1 MGIKGLS
8 TYIKHQIPSA
18 RKPVQWKESKDT
30 RWGIDCLCIMFK
42 ARGAG
47 LSPITTLASIIIR
60 MREWNIEPIV
70 IFDGKAP
77 QSKIVTTEQR
87 RKVRSVVT
95 AEMNDIKEKLKTED
109 SITIRSNLEH
119 RHSSLQSKAPQIS
132 TSDRNVIKQFLHA
145 SGTRFVTALEEADD
159 MLSYLCRTGFIQAV
173 ISSDMDMLARGVPRL
188 IHPETP
194 DASVFTEI
202 SLTDVL
208 EGVHLNYS
216 QFVEACVLMGTDYS
230 IRVSMNP
237 HIALESVRYN
247 KNIQT
252 KINEHEIAKLK
263 GVGVEW
269 DDIISDFHK
278 TKWDS
283 TILTPEPE
291 TLQKMSEIYN
301 WPVVWTSKLC
311 T

>member
-8 TYIKHQIPSA
+8 KYIKQNIPGA
-18 RKPVQWKESKDT
+18 RKSVQWKESRGT

-47 LSPITTLASIIIR
+47 LSPITTLASIIVR
-60 MREWNIEPIV
+60 MREWDIEPIV

-77 QSKIVTTEQR
+77 QSKFVTTEQR
-87 RKVRSVVT
+87 RKVRSVAT
-95 AEMNDIKEKLKTED
+95 TEMNEIKEKLKTEE

-119 RHSSLQSKAPQIS
+119 RHSSLQRRAPQIS
-132 TSDRNVIKQFLHA
+132 SNDRNDIKQFLHA

-159 MLSYLCRTGFIQAV
+159 VLSYLCRTGFIQAV

-194 DASVFTEI
+194 DASVLTEI
-202 SLTDVL
+202 SLSDVL
-208 EGVHLNYS
+208 EGVKLDYS

-230 IRVSMNP
+230 IRVTMNP
-237 HIALESVRYN
+237 HSALESVRFKKMSEE
-247 KNIQT
+247 KN
-252 KINEHEIAKLK
+252 ESEIAKLK
-263 GVGVEW
+263 GEDVVWE
-269 DDIISDFHK
+269 DIISEFHR

-283 TILTPEPE
+283 TILTPEPD
-291 TLQKMSEIYN
+291 TLQKMSELYN
-301 WPVVWTSKLC
+301 WPIVWATKLC
-311 T
+311 